1 MSDRCELNRQ
11 IRADNTLIR
20 ELKALIDKLMKAVKM
35 TLTEIAR
42 AMEQARQDIIM
53 FTYVCINLSNNFLE
67 CVSKFDPAAYYAS

>member
-53 FTYVCINLSNNFLE
+53 FTYVCINLSNNFLS
-67 CVSKFDPAAYYAS
+67 CAMIF